1 MQGVP
6 VLIALGSNVGDSVGT
21 LRAAVLRLGEEIQ
34 IERVSAFVR
43 SAPMYVTDQPAFVN
57 GVLSGETELGPLALL
72 LLLKRI
78 EQEFGRQVRVRNGP
92 RELDLDIIAY
102 GALHLESSLLQVPHP
117 RLAERRF
124 VLQPLAEIA
133 PDAHLPG
140 LPSVLSMLAAT
151 EDQALSVQPIRDA
164 ALSISGSG

>member
-1 MQGVP
+1 MLGAP

-21 LRAAVLRLGEEIQ
+21 LGAVVLRLGEEIQ

-43 SAPMYVTDQPAFVN
+43 SAPMYMADQPEFVN
-57 GVLSGETELGPLALL
+57 AVLSGETELGPLALL
-72 LLLKRI
+72 SLLKRI
-78 EQEFGRQVRVRNGP
+78 EQEFGRQARARNGP

-102 GALHLESSLLQVPHP
+102 GSLMLRSGSLEIPHP

-133 PDAHLPG
+133 PGVRLPG
-140 LPSVLSMLAAT
+140 LPPVLSMLAAT
-151 EDQALSVQPIRDA
+151 EDQGLSVQPIRNA
-164 ALSISGSG
+164 ALSI